1 MISELP
7 QIVTKDD
14 DDTITDIGKRINML
28 ILKNRK

>member
-7 QIVTKDD
+7 QAATKDE